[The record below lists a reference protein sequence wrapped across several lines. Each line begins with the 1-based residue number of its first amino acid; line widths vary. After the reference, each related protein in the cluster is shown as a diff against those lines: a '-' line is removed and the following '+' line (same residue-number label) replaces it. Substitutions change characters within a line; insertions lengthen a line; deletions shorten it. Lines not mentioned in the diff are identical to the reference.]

1 MALCKKEEI
10 VFQAYASMGVGPFGL
25 MDIKVVKNIACKVG
39 VSEAQ
44 VLIRWGL
51 QYDFA
56 LLPLSQPR
64 RRG

>member
-1 MALCKKEEI
+1 
-10 VFQAYASMGVGPFGL
+10 
-25 MDIKVVKNIACKVG
+25 MDIKVVKNIASKVA

-44 VLIRWGL
+44 VLLRWGL